1 MRCSANG
8 SMRSRYRAWSPAR
21 LRCFWVSGGGKCEE
35 TETKRKSLRRRSG
48 GLVQERLAARE
59 AWCRELGTRSA
70 QRFDFLAFFFFLAVF
85 LTAFLGDFFAEDFL
99 AAFLA
104 FLAFLA
110 FFGIIFLAAFLTAFL
125 AFFTAGLG
133 ISFGA
138 STTLV
143 ASVIG
148 SIAGFKSSIWSPR
161 V

>member
-8 SMRSRYRAWSPAR
+8 SMRWVYRAWSPAR
-21 LRCFWVSGGGKCEE
+21 VRCFWLTGAVNCDE
-35 TETKRKSLRRRSG
+35 TETKCKSLRRRSV

-104 FLAFLA
+104 FLAF
-110 FFGIIFLAAFLTAFL
+110 FGIIFLAAFLTAFL

>member
-1 MRCSANG
+1 
-8 SMRSRYRAWSPAR
+8 MRSRYRAWSPAR
-21 LRCFWVSGGGKCEE
+21 LRCFWLTGAVNCDE
-35 TETKRKSLRRRSG
+35 TETKSKSLRRRSG

-59 AWCRELGTRSA
+59 AWCRELSTRSA

-104 FLAFLA
+104 FLAF
-110 FFGIIFLAAFLTAFL
+110 FGIIFLAPFFTAFL

-148 SIAGFKSSIWSPR
+148 SIAGFKS
-161 V
+161 

>member
-8 SMRSRYRAWSPAR
+8 WMRSRYRAWSPAR
-21 LRCFWVSGGGKCEE
+21 LRCFWLTGAVNCDE
-35 TETKRKSLRRRSG
+35 TETKSKSLRRRSG

-70 QRFDFLAFFFFLAVF
+70 QRFDFLAFFFFFPGF

-104 FLAFLA
+104 FLAF
-110 FFGIIFLAAFLTAFL
+110 FGITFFAVFLAAFLTFL
-125 AFFTAGLG
+125 TAVLAA
-133 ISFGA
+133 SFVA
-138 STTLV
+138 STALLIV
-143 ASVIG
+143 SVTC
-148 SIAGFKSSIWSPR
+148 SRTGFSSSIWSPR

>member
-21 LRCFWVSGGGKCEE
+21 LRCFWLTGAVNCDE
-35 TETKRKSLRRRSG
+35 TETKSKSLRRRSG

-85 LTAFLGDFFAEDFL
+85 LPAFLGDFFAEDFL
-99 AAFLA
+99 AAFLT
-104 FLAFLA
+104 
-110 FFGIIFLAAFLTAFL
+110 FLTAVL
-125 AFFTAGLG
+125 AA
-133 ISFGA
+133 SFVA
-138 STTLV
+138 STALLIV
-143 ASVIG
+143 SVTC
-148 SIAGFKSSIWSPR
+148 SRTGFSSSIWSPR

>member
-21 LRCFWVSGGGKCEE
+21 LRCFWLTGAVNCDE
-35 TETKRKSLRRRSG
+35 TETKSKSLRRRSG

-104 FLAFLA
+104 FLAF
-110 FFGIIFLAAFLTAFL
+110 FGITFFPRFLAPFLTFL
-125 AFFTAGLG
+125 TRVLTA
-133 ISFGA
+133 
-138 STTLV
+138 
-143 ASVIG
+143 
-148 SIAGFKSSIWSPR
+148 SILSPPPR
-161 V
+161 L